1 MHRHAIL
8 IRLELK
14 RVLAGWAAPLGLAL
28 FLLAG
33 AYGLY
38 HGKTVIER
46 QRAVL
51 AASQAL
57 QQEQAD
63 YLTRIYPADQ
73 TEAGSLLYHRF
84 FHTHHDPTAWS
95 AASLGLRDVN
105 PFNLKVRLLTLQ
117 GQLYDSELANPSS
130 QAAGNLDL
138 AFVLV
143 FLLPL
148 LIIALTY
155 NVLSAEEEQDTWRLL
170 WAQPVTVSWVFA
182 LKLGVRLGVV
192 LFVCALLFLSAVA
205 YHGVPVDARLAVAAA
220 LILAYVLFWFAVI
233 LLVMSLRRSSDFNAL
248 TLVGMWLGLTIL
260 APALLNVAAST
271 RFPMPEALEVTVQQR
286 QGYHESWD
294 ISKGETMAG
303 FYRLYPEM
311 AVYPVP
317 EERFSW
323 GWYYAMNQRGDDAAE
338 RTAALYRERLEEREQ
353 WVRRAAFLVP
363 PLTVQL
369 ALNRLAGTDLAGHL
383 AYLDSVREYH
393 EVLKHAFYPVIFR
406 EGMVDQVNWA
416 ALPHHRFSEE
426 GATLLPLAEFGIL
439 FGMAAG
445 LATLGFVRLVRI
457 QVEPRKRARVR
468 SVIAAARG

>member
-1 MHRHAIL
+1 MRMFAIL
-8 IRLELK
+8 TRLELK
-14 RVLAGWAAPLGLAL
+14 RVLAGRAAPLGLAL

-38 HGKTVIER
+38 HGKTMIDR

-51 AASQAL
+51 AASPVL

-63 YLTRIYPADQ
+63 YLARIYPADQ
-73 TEAGSLLYHRF
+73 TEAGSLLYYRF
-84 FHTHHDPTAWS
+84 FHTHHEPTAWS

-117 GQLYDSELANPSS
+117 GQLYDSELANPAS

-155 NVLSAEEEQDTWRLL
+155 NVLSSEEEQDTWRLL
-170 WAQPVTVSWVFA
+170 WAQPVAVARVFA

-192 LFVCALLFLSAVA
+192 LLVCALLFLATVA
-205 YHGVPVDARLAVAAA
+205 YLGVPLDARLAVAAT
-220 LILAYVLFWFAVI
+220 LILAYVLFWFAAA
-233 LLVMSLRRSSDFNAL
+233 LLVVSLRRSSDFNAL
-248 TLVGMWLGLTIL
+248 ALVGAWLGLTIL
-260 APALLNVAAST
+260 VPALLNVAAST
-271 RFPMPEALEVTVQQR
+271 RLPVPEALEVIVRQR

-294 ISKGETMAG
+294 LSKGETMES
-303 FYRLYPEM
+303 FYRRYPEM

-338 RTAALYRERLEEREQ
+338 GIAALYRERLEEREQ
-353 WVRRAAFLVP
+353 WIRRAALWVP
-363 PLTVQL
+363 PLGVQL
-369 ALNRLAGTDLAGHL
+369 ALNRIAGTDLANHL

-393 EVLKHAFYPVIFR
+393 EALERALYPVVLR
-406 EGMVDQVNWA
+406 EGMADEVNWA
-416 ALPHHRFSEE
+416 GLPRHRLSGEGTTIPPLSE
-426 GATLLPLAEFGIL
+426 LGIL
-439 FGMAAG
+439 FALTAG
-445 LATLGFVRLVRI
+445 LATLGFLRLARI
-457 QVEPRKRARVR
+457 RVEPRERARVR
-468 SVIAAARG
+468 RVIAATR